1 MYIVFQQMAS
11 KEFPVAIIG
20 VATRLPGAHS
30 CNELWELFLN
40 GKNTVGHFP
49 SKRSSDINHIV
60 SKFRDHFLDNE
71 HPYLTG
77 SYFES
82 VDEFDPTFFSIN
94 QKEALFIEPEQRI
107 FLQTVWELLE
117 DAGYASRIKGTDT
130 GVYVCNTVSKYKSI
144 LTEDYPNV
152 FHGSQFHSIAS
163 RVSITFD
170 LRGPAMMVASE
181 CSSSLLAV
189 HLACQGLLSKDCE
202 MAIAGGV
209 TLDLLPLNLKNN
221 VCKQLGITG
230 PNIEHLAFDMQAEK
244 IVKGEGCGVVLLKPL
259 QKALSDNDYIYG
271 VLEATTANQVGQSG
285 GTTATSQESLLCQ
298 AWRLAEISPECAG
311 YFEAHG
317 NGLEVSG
324 ITKVFNTFEIEMD
337 HKIPMSFIEASIGHL
352 ADGVGGIVALI
363 KALLCLKNEKIP
375 SAIHEPYLY
384 LNWEKAPVYI
394 NSTTLD
400 WNKSPKYVS
409 VCSFIKLGTNVAVV
423 LKEFTNDHNL
433 QIYKNLLP
441 ITESYTNESQ
451 ILIITAN
458 FQKSLFKFI
467 LHLVEYFISTK
478 DKAYQIFLHH

>member
-1 MYIVFQQMAS
+1 M
-11 KEFPVAIIG
+11 
-20 VATRLPGAHS
+20 
-30 CNELWELFLN
+30 
-40 GKNTVGHFP
+40 
-49 SKRSSDINHIV
+49 
-60 SKFRDHFLDNE
+60 
-71 HPYLTG
+71 
-77 SYFES
+77 
-82 VDEFDPTFFSIN
+82 
-94 QKEALFIEPEQRI
+94 
-107 FLQTVWELLE
+107 
-117 DAGYASRIKGTDT
+117 
-130 GVYVCNTVSKYKSI
+130 
-144 LTEDYPNV
+144 
-152 FHGSQFHSIAS
+152 
-163 RVSITFD
+163 
-170 LRGPAMMVASE
+170 
-181 CSSSLLAV
+181 
-189 HLACQGLLSKDCE
+189 
-202 MAIAGGV
+202 
-209 TLDLLPLNLKNN
+209 
-221 VCKQLGITG
+221 GITG
-230 PNIEHLAFDMQAEK
+230 LNIEHRTFDMQAEK
-244 IVKGEGCGVVLLKPL
+244 VVKGEGCGVVLLKPL

-298 AWRLAEISPECAG
+298 AWRLAEISPECVG
-311 YFEAHG
+311 YFETHG

-324 ITKVFNTFEIEMD
+324 ITKAFNTFEIEMD